1 MNSGKRYTEEFKVEA
16 VKQVT
21 DRGYSVGEVAD
32 RLGTTT
38 HSLYA
43 WIKRYGKQSP
53 QQVSMA
59 DSQAENV
66 LLKAELRRVTE
77 ERDIPK
83 KGRKVLCQ
91 QPRVKYAF
99 IDKHRHEFSV
109 RVMCRIFKIHPSGFY
124 AWLTKPLSNRA
135 IEDQRLL
142 VLIKESYIASG
153 ATYGSPWIHRD
164 LREAGE
170 TCSVHRVAKIMRNN
184 KLKAQIGY
192 KRRYVK
198 GGKTGSIAANILDRN
213 FNPDAPNKF
222 WVSDITYVRTY
233 EGFLYVATVIDLFSR
248 RIVGWSMDKFID
260 RHLVINAL
268 LMAVWS
274 RQPTDTVLVHSDQ
287 GSQYGSADYLA
298 FMKANNLEPSM
309 SRRGNCHDN
318 AVAES
323 FFATFKKRVT
333 KKKIYATRE
342 DAKREIFNFIEMFYN
357 PVKRHSH
364 TGGVSPAKY
373 EADYFSRLESV

>member
-1 MNSGKRYTEEFKVEA
+1 
-16 VKQVT
+16 
-21 DRGYSVGEVAD
+21 
-32 RLGTTT
+32 
-38 HSLYA
+38 
-43 WIKRYGKQSP
+43 
-53 QQVSMA
+53 
-59 DSQAENV
+59 
-66 LLKAELRRVTE
+66 
-77 ERDIPK
+77 
-83 KGRKVLCQ
+83 
-91 QPRVKYAF
+91 
-99 IDKHRHEFSV
+99 
-109 RVMCRIFKIHPSGFY
+109 MCRVFKLHPSGFY
-124 AWLTKPLSNRA
+124 AWLGKPLSDRA

-142 VLIKESYIASG
+142 VLIKKYYIASG

-164 LREAGE
+164 LRETGE
-170 TCSVHRVAKIMRNN
+170 TCSVHRVAKIMRQN

-192 KRRYVK
+192 KRRYIK
-198 GGKTGSIAANILDRN
+198 GGKTAQVADNLLERN
-213 FNPDAPNKF
+213 FNPDKPNDR

-233 EGFLYVATVIDLFSR
+233 EGFMYVATVIDLFSR
-248 RIVGWSMDKFID
+248 RVVGWSMDKHID

-274 RQPTDTVLVHSDQ
+274 RQPAETVMVHSDQ

-333 KKKIYATRE
+333 KKKIYTTRE
-342 DAKREIFNFIEMFYN
+342 EAKREIFNFIEMFYN

-364 TGGVSPAKY
+364 TGGVSPAKF
-373 EADYFSRLESV
+373 EEDYFSRLESV